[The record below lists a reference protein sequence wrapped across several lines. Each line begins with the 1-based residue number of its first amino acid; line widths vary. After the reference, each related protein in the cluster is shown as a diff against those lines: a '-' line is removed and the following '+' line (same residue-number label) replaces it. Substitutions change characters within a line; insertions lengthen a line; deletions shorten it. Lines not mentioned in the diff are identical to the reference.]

1 MKKIINIILMCVLAG
16 AMAVSCGNDE
26 EFVINCEIKGLG
38 EKGVEMLYFNRGL
51 RKAAFHPVGDKVS
64 LRGSAPEMTVVEVY
78 TLDNELLFSCVAQ
91 NGDELEVKMTLDDP
105 ASFKVKGNEV
115 SEQYAAFVTENA
127 ELLAGR
133 DHAGVNALI
142 SKTVSE
148 HPDRI
153 SSAVILTR
161 FLMARGNE
169 LLADSLINLLA
180 PEARP
185 ASLIKGFAAMVG
197 EQVSSSAR
205 GDMRPITLR
214 QGRDTL
220 SGRDT
225 TVRFVPSFHSY
236 SLVAFTYEH
245 KSDTITNRLKA
256 LKHDYPKKRFE
267 ALEISLQNDSSSW
280 RSAILGDS
288 ASWLQAWAPGG
299 PASPQI
305 RNLAVPSTPFFIV
318 TDSTGHQLYRGRSI
332 TAANDTL
339 RERLGSIDN
348 GQFSA
353 EQSARGDKT
362 IDNSGAN
369 ELTTDNS
376 TTSNSKTHNSKT
388 HNSPAAL
395 QPHRQPSTA
404 QPNRPATL
412 QPNRKPATAPNRRT
426 PATIQRKQDAQS
438 APASTQP
445 IRPKRN

>member
-105 ASFKVKGNEV
+105 ASLKVKGNEV
-115 SEQYAAFVTENA
+115 SEQYATFVTENA
-127 ELLAGR
+127 ELLGSR
-133 DHAGVNALI
+133 DHAGINSLI

-169 LLADSLINLLA
+169 LLADSLINLLT

-256 LKHDYPKKRFE
+256 LKQDYPKKRFE

-339 RERLGSIDN
+339 RERLGAISIDN
-348 GQFSA
+348 GQGS
-353 EQSARGDKT
+353 
-362 IDNSGAN
+362 IDNSGGN
-369 ELTTDNS
+369 ELKTDNS
-376 TTSNSKTHNSKT
+376 KTGNSTTHS
-388 HNSPAAL
+388 SPAAL
-395 QPHRQPSTA
+395 QPHRQPATA
-404 QPNRPATL
+404 QPNRPATV

-438 APASTQP
+438 APASTKP
-445 IRPKRN
+445 IRPKRNN